1 MVDGLDE
8 VNTSDFSN
16 TLRSMDDQSFV
27 RLVRTS
33 FGGDGKQWAA
43 STPTR
48 PSRQCSI
55 RSSVSHDPFDDSLD
69 EVLLGIDVPKVVATS
84 SESILQCAQQVADT
98 DNDEEPTGDIPPSG
112 HLEAHP
118 DGTQSDPDS
127 DSQTSEADES
137 VGKLHKFGDYETYF
151 ENKRAKQQLADRR
164 YLEWEKKRAE
174 AAQSHGAPQHA
185 PQPVFAGCK
194 VFVNGHTVP
203 SINEIHRLVVLHGG
217 IFISYLTN
225 KGAATHIVCDRL
237 TPRKRIQFKNY
248 KVVKAQW
255 IVDCVER
262 QETLNWADYRLIEDV
277 DYGQQRLD
285 WAGTEA
291 QVPAPASGPLVDDTI
306 PVPKPLSS
314 AVPDKIQSDIVE
326 SPDDSFEIAPLSQSQ
341 HEQDEDDTLS
351 QSGALHVESINA
363 QARGYSMDARHP
375 DFLQHFFAYSRLHH
389 LSSWKADLRAQF
401 LKKVMETPK
410 SQPVVVTDPRDR
422 VIMHADFDCF
432 FASAS
437 ALNRPDVD
445 INTTPVAVS
454 HGGKTSDVASCNYVA
469 REFGVRNGMWMG
481 QAKKLCP
488 DLVMLDYDF
497 DAYAKFSGKLY
508 DYLIEFG
515 AFDSIFP
522 VSIDEV
528 LLDATSFV
536 RGRLP
541 RGSREEVA
549 NLINETCHKIRKD
562 IFDLTRCTISIGV
575 SKNVLLAKLCLRKAK
590 PKGQFV
596 LDVGADV
603 PDADQVLE
611 GFLNEVS
618 VRDLPGIG
626 KSIVQKLGEE
636 INVAG
641 ESTLMLFHVRALTL
655 LRLQNILGEKTG
667 TKLYQYSRGL
677 DDTSIDLKVC
687 GDALRRKSVSV
698 DVNYGIRFDK
708 VAQLDVF
715 FIDLARELHRR
726 LVHLTMCGSSI
737 TLRLAKRVPSAPV
750 DPPKYLGMG
759 QVTFVNKTAKFGVP
773 TNDWGIVG
781 SELKALYR
789 MLNVPV
795 QDLRGIAI
803 TMSNL
808 VDIESMKKNR
818 QRQLPFR
825 QNEGHILDSKT
836 IEPKA
841 EDVPQMPSLDI
852 DWDVFN
858 ELPPS
863 IKAEFI
869 KRQKMRDETY
879 IDTSS
884 YDEAV
889 INELPSSIRKEVL
902 KDLELKV
909 RFKEQAKQRTADGSP
924 LAVTSSY
931 IQGQRQA
938 LLLRPPQFQR
948 SYTSLADI
956 TQLLRGWIA
965 SSLLQG
971 GPHIDDVLMVAD
983 YFEELLQQDDLT
995 RSVDDYIDLIRMKGT
1010 NDSKS
1015 KGQCHTNVSDEDDG
1029 ESFFEDDLE
1038 GFSEAAQSEDKPD
1051 PAQLEQ
1057 YGLIHDCPVFPF
1069 MAEYVQLVAGST
1081 VSTANYVVREHERG
1095 NRAIGINWYGGRH
1108 HSHKEKAAGFCYV
1121 NDIVLGIN
1129 RLRMAFPK
1137 VFYLDLDLHH
1147 GDGVEAAFKF
1157 SSKVVTCSVHRFDVG
1172 FFPGTGGKTVCSKY
1186 INVPTRR
1193 GLDDVGLQYI
1203 LEKIVM
1209 PCLHAVCPAVLV
1221 LQLGSDGLALDPH
1234 KEWNFTIEGLTDNVL
1249 QILSAANC
1257 PTMISIHS

>member
-1 MVDGLDE
+1 MNRWKCVEIDVCIFSLACLFLEHEQLRQACLCAVPDRGGVGRKGPFGRQHIFSVYLDAPCTVMVELDE

-16 TLRSMDDQSFV
+16 TLRSMDNQSFV

-33 FGGDGKQWAA
+33 FAEGKQLAA

-69 EVLLGIDVPKVVATS
+69 EVLLGIDVPKVLATS

-98 DNDEEPTGDIPPSG
+98 DNDEEPDNVND
-112 HLEAHP
+112 ARP
-118 DGTQSDPDS
+118 DGTQTDS
-127 DSQTSEADES
+127 DSQTSDADVS

-174 AAQSHGAPQHA
+174 AAQAHGSPRQA

-217 IFISYLTN
+217 VFISYLTN

-262 QETLNWADYRLIEDV
+262 RELLNWADYRLIEDV
-277 DYGQQRLD
+277 EYGQQRLGST
-285 WAGTEA
+285 GTA

-306 PVPKPLSS
+306 PAPKALSS
-314 AVPDKIQSDIVE
+314 AAPDGIHAEIVE
-326 SPDDSFEIAPLSQSQ
+326 LPDDAFEMAPLSQSQ

-351 QSGALHVESINA
+351 QSGELHVESMNA

-410 SQPVVVTDPRDR
+410 SQPTVTTDPRDR

-445 INTTPVAVS
+445 INKTPVAVS

-497 DAYAKFSGKLY
+497 DAYARYSGQLY

-522 VSIDEV
+522 VLIDEV

-541 RGSREEVA
+541 HGTREQVGT
-549 NLINETCHKIRKD
+549 LINETCHKIRAD
-562 IFDLTRCTISIGV
+562 ILDLTRCTISIGV
-575 SKNVLLAKLCLRKAK
+575 SKNVLLAKLCLRRAK
-590 PKGQFV
+590 PNGQFV
-596 LDVGADV
+596 LNVGTDVAD
-603 PDADQVLE
+603 AHQVLE
-611 GFLNEVS
+611 RFLNEVS

-626 KSIVQKLGEE
+626 KSIVQKLVEE
-636 INVAG
+636 INVGG

-667 TKLYQYSRGL
+667 TKLYQYLRGF

-687 GDALRRKSVSV
+687 GDALRRKTVSV

-708 VAQLDVF
+708 VAQLDIF

-759 QVTFVNKTAKFGVP
+759 QCTFVNKTAKFGVP

-825 QNEGHILDSKT
+825 QNEGQVPDSKT
-836 IEPKA
+836 TEPKA
-841 EDVPQMPSLDI
+841 ENVLQIPLLDI

-858 ELPPS
+858 ELPPL
-863 IKAEFI
+863 IKAEFMSEFSRRGLDVPSVSTKHDMRAPLHAKSAQVKSSRAASPSKTSPSKSFLQQLI
-869 KRQKMRDETY
+869 PLTDGNVQYARVVASPRRSPSKRRPQTTPLPSKRQKTRDETY

-889 INELPSSIRKEVL
+889 INELPSSIRREVL

-909 RFKEQAKQRTADGSP
+909 RFKEQAKQRTADGS
-924 LAVTSSY
+924 AMKITSTY
-931 IQGQRQA
+931 ILGQREA

-948 SYTSLADI
+948 SYPSLADLK
-956 TQLLRGWIA
+956 QLLHGWIA

-995 RSVDDYIDLIRMKGT
+995 RVATLCEFMSIRLTCEREIHLVG
-1010 NDSKS
+1010 
-1015 KGQCHTNVSDEDDG
+1015 HARAVYE
-1029 ESFFEDDLE
+1029 EAFEE
-1038 GFSEAAQSEDKPD
+1038 WDKMMQTILQP
-1051 PAQLEQ
+1051 PIQRYCGRKNIE
-1057 YGLIHDCPVFPF
+1057 VE
-1069 MAEYVQLVAGST
+1069 M
-1081 VSTANYVVREHERG
+1081 RG
-1095 NRAIGINWYGGRH
+1095 HQW
-1108 HSHKEKAAGFCYV
+1108 
-1121 NDIVLGIN
+1121 
-1129 RLRMAFPK
+1129 M
-1137 VFYLDLDLHH
+1137 
-1147 GDGVEAAFKF
+1147 
-1157 SSKVVTCSVHRFDVG
+1157 
-1172 FFPGTGGKTVCSKY
+1172 
-1186 INVPTRR
+1186 
-1193 GLDDVGLQYI
+1193 
-1203 LEKIVM
+1203 
-1209 PCLHAVCPAVLV
+1209 
-1221 LQLGSDGLALDPH
+1221 
-1234 KEWNFTIEGLTDNVL
+1234 
-1249 QILSAANC
+1249 
-1257 PTMISIHS
+1257 

>member
-1 MVDGLDE
+1 MCIFFPLHCLFLLHEQLRQAYLYAVPETGGVERKGPLGRRCKIAPLYSVTAPCTVMVDGLDE

-326 SPDDSFEIAPLSQSQ
+326 LPDDSFEIAPLSQSQ

-522 VSIDEV
+522 VLIDEV

-667 TKLYQYSRGL
+667 TKLYQYLRGL

-841 EDVPQMPSLDI
+841 EDVPQMPLLDI

-863 IKAEFI
+863 IKAEFMSEFSRRGLDAPSVSTKHNMRAPLHSKSAQVKSPKVASPSKSSPSKSFLQQLI
-869 KRQKMRDETY
+869 PLADGHVQYARVVGSPRWSPSKRRSQTTPLPRKRQKMRDETY

-995 RSVDDYIDLIRMKGT
+995 RVATMCEFMSIRLTCERETHLVGPTPAIYK
-1010 NDSKS
+1010 
-1015 KGQCHTNVSDEDDG
+1015 EA
-1029 ESFFEDDLE
+1029 FEE
-1038 GFSEAAQSEDKPD
+1038 WDKMMQTILQP
-1051 PAQLEQ
+1051 PIQRYCGRRNIE
-1057 YGLIHDCPVFPF
+1057 VE
-1069 MAEYVQLVAGST
+1069 M
-1081 VSTANYVVREHERG
+1081 RG
-1095 NRAIGINWYGGRH
+1095 
-1108 HSHKEKAAGFCYV
+1108 HKW
-1121 NDIVLGIN
+1121 
-1129 RLRMAFPK
+1129 M
-1137 VFYLDLDLHH
+1137 
-1147 GDGVEAAFKF
+1147 
-1157 SSKVVTCSVHRFDVG
+1157 
-1172 FFPGTGGKTVCSKY
+1172 
-1186 INVPTRR
+1186 
-1193 GLDDVGLQYI
+1193 
-1203 LEKIVM
+1203 
-1209 PCLHAVCPAVLV
+1209 
-1221 LQLGSDGLALDPH
+1221 
-1234 KEWNFTIEGLTDNVL
+1234 
-1249 QILSAANC
+1249 
-1257 PTMISIHS
+1257 